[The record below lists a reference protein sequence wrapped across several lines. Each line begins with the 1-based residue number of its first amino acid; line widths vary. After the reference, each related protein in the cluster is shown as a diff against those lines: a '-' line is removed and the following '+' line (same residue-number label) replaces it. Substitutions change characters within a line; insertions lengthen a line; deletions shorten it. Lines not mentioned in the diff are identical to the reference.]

1 MQLIDGDFFT
11 EEYYKWR
18 DERARGLTCDRD
30 DCPVMS
36 RLDSAPAIEAELVK
50 RGKRRNSMKL
60 NDTVKLMKSEDW
72 KDRFRAEY
80 WQTVLRYDALHQM
93 CVKYAAGTLDFEPNC
108 SLDLLKQQRSIMSEY
123 LDILEIRSQI
133 EGVDLGVEE

>member
-1 MQLIDGDFFT
+1 MTSFNNFLKGQLKDP
-11 EEYYKWR
+11 EVKAAY
-18 DERARGLTCDRD
+18 
-30 DCPVMS
+30 
-36 RLDSAPAIEAELVK
+36 DSIE
-50 RGKRRNSMKL
+50 RRNSMKL